1 MKLLLFL
8 LFLSYNF
15 FIYSNDYVENLLNNI
30 KIKDKQAIKSLFQI
44 LIYEDHFGYTLT
56 GYKAVSLSGDFTS
69 TPWEHILIGCF
80 SRNIWKKWSI
90 WEEYS
95 DLFKGKNFILLK
107 EQSFNFKE
115 IKFLILINKKVFV
128 ETVKKHQN
136 TFDEI
141 LRRKVDPVELL
152 KNIELGHSFQAEIQ
166 YSETLWGILL
176 GFGEHNARLFDRRD
190 EISQLTGQSRLL
202 LKALKPSEHFN
213 SLKDEERFLWQ
224 KLQAF
229 EEKNEYP
236 LSLISAINFSADLN
250 DPETQK
256 LKAKYEKSKRNLMNL
271 YENKNLLEVV
281 LKQLMSD

>member
-1 MKLLLFL
+1 MSFVYPENVEKLL
-8 LFLSYNF
+8 N
-15 FIYSNDYVENLLNNI
+15 
-30 KIKDKQAIKSLFQI
+30 KIEIEDRQAIKSLFQI

-56 GYKAVSLSGDFTS
+56 DYKAISLSGDFTS

-80 SRNIWKKWSI
+80 SRNIWKKWSV
-90 WEEYS
+90 WKKYC
-95 DLFKGKNFILLK
+95 DLFKGKKYLLLN
-107 EQSFNFKE
+107 EQSANSKE
-115 IKFLILINKKVFV
+115 INFLILINKKVFL
-128 ETVKKHQN
+128 ETVEKHQN
-136 TFDEI
+136 TFDQI
-141 LRRKVDPVELL
+141 LRRKVDAAELL

-176 GFGEHNARLFDRRD
+176 GFGEHNARLFERRD

-202 LKALKPSEHFN
+202 LKALKPSKNFN
-213 SLKDEERFLWQ
+213 YLKDEEHFLWE

-229 EEKNEYP
+229 QEKNEYP

-256 LKAKYEKSKRNLMNL
+256 LRIKYKKSKRNLMNL

-281 LKQLMSD
+281 LKQLLSD